1 MRRGTTPPE
10 VTPEMYRQ
18 IFEEHPVGALVL
30 ERLIQLFSK
39 PAQLEGGIDA
49 VIKTYHRMG
58 EHGVVQHIVAQINRA
73 NGAQPLE
80 RENDAQS

>member
-1 MRRGTTPPE
+1 MRRGSTPPE
-10 VTPEMYRQ
+10 VTPEMYREV
-18 IFEEHPVGALVL
+18 FEQHPTGVLVL
-30 ERLIQLFSK
+30 EDMVRRFSK

-58 EHGVVQHIVAQINRA
+58 EHGVIQHVVAQINRA

-80 RENDAQS
+80 GETDA

>member
-1 MRRGTTPPE
+1 MRRGPTPPE
-10 VTPEMYRQ
+10 VTPAMYREL
-18 IFEEHPVGALVL
+18 FEQNHTGVVVL
-30 ERLIQLFSK
+30 EDMVRRFSK

-58 EHGVVQHIVAQINRA
+58 EHGVIQHIVAQINRA

-80 RENDAQS
+80 GEDDA